1 MTWTPDSGNFCRSP
15 ICLFAYLYKM
25 TRDIPGCQI
34 EGFLQIAHL
43 KSDLIWQ
50 QESPAEKWKRLLH
63 PNQTFLYNAMGELS
77 SCKIRIPAMLNNNL
91 KSNLVRIG
99 VVDRIFAII
108 TLSLSGAQNSHGFS
122 FLRTNLDW
130 RRENFF
136 FYMITYYYRIIAKAK
151 TGNAQINPSN
161 SSTTFHQKGHLSK
174 K

>member
-1 MTWTPDSGNFCRSP
+1 
-15 ICLFAYLYKM
+15 M

-91 KSNLVRIG
+91 IFNLVRIG
-99 VVDRIFAII
+99 VVDMIFAII

-122 FLRTNLDW
+122 FLRTNLDGMVLKN
-130 RRENFF
+130 E
-136 FYMITYYYRIIAKAK
+136 K
-151 TGNAQINPSN
+151 
-161 SSTTFHQKGHLSK
+161 HHLSLGMLLWRQSVNERK
-174 K
+174 TRELFFLHYYILLPNYSQGKNRKCSD